1 MTRPPGGA
9 GFAQFFPAAPR
20 AVRDRMT
27 EREKAERA
35 KKQLHE
41 LPEASSPSSQPIS
54 HPNPPRLDRAD
65 AGGRTSQDAPFSDA
79 SQPQTDDN
87 ESARGDTPN
96 GTRSASSHASAVS
109 SVFSN
114 SARQAAPAAQPP
126 AAVTTPLTSLDSPL
140 YTGAMSASKPRP
152 TPTNPNSHDATPRAT
167 SQGPDL
173 TPHPSTQD
181 TWAPPDRIPARDPTR
196 QVQGLRCTYDP
207 LRDRSL
213 DKHAKRDAKPKFK
226 EFGSV
231 RHIYDTIPPT
241 LKGGASSL
249 CSVSSV

>member
-1 MTRPPGGA
+1 
-9 GFAQFFPAAPR
+9 
-20 AVRDRMT
+20 MT

-35 KKQLHE
+35 KKQSHE
-41 LPEASSPSSQPIS
+41 PPETSSPSSRSIS
-54 HPNPPRLDRAD
+54 HSNTSRLDREA
-65 AGGRTSQDAPFSDA
+65 AGGRVSQDALYSDA

-114 SARQAAPAAQPP
+114 SARHAAPATQPT
-126 AAVTTPLTSLDSPL
+126 AVVTTPLTTLDSPQHS
-140 YTGAMSASKPRP
+140 GIMSASKSRH
-152 TPTNPNSHDATPRAT
+152 TPTNPNNHDTTSRAT
-167 SQGPDL
+167 SQAPGL
-173 TPHPSTQD
+173 AQPSTHD

-196 QVQGLRCTYDP
+196 QVKGLRCVYDP
-207 LRDRSL
+207 LRDRNL

-231 RHIYDTIPPT
+231 RHTYMILYHPP
-241 LKGGASSL
+241 
-249 CSVSSV
+249 